1 MSIFSLIPTRAQI
14 IAGIV
19 AAAGFALWIFT
30 GQVRKAERQRLEAET
45 AKERL
50 TRIKEGRNVAT
61 KERETTRSLS
71 NADLIERMRNRRR

>member
-19 AAAGFALWIFT
+19 AIAGFALWIFT